1 MPSADAR
8 EQLTHRLAEELG
20 PATAAYLLQRLVQSG
35 GQPVATLALLNELE
49 QVSAKAARAAVEA
62 LPELDRRAGCS
73 QVVSWLDLGVAL
85 AESSGATALKY
96 FKDSPLILGVIERSD
111 LQAAVLAIAL
121 EFAEQDANVTLEYLK
136 AAPLILSRIPLEQ
149 VKPWLEIG
157 VELTRVDLVVGLEY
171 IRQIPALALVL
182 PLTEVRS
189 WLSFGMKLIVPNTLG
204 KPDYLATMEFL
215 RTGPAI
221 LGDIEEAPLRS
232 KVVSL
237 GTLLAEQA
245 PEAGIAWLTESP
257 TLLRAL
263 PSTEW
268 RIKVL
273 QYGSLLAEKDA
284 DAALS
289 YLRGGS
295 EIVGLIGDGIQ
306 AFSRFEDWFTA
317 GMEVL
322 AYSPEGARAYFAM
335 ETRKA
340 LSSVEQALSGIP
352 LRKVARKVKL
362 FVQGLCGSE
371 VSITALS
378 DSVTRPMAR
387 ARVAADGK
395 TIALPALLRH
405 FPTADQNE
413 RLYLIM
419 AAHEAGHLEF
429 GTYQLKLGSLMDLVK
444 TVCLRYG
451 RSPHTMP
458 DSLAALFRLYPHPR
472 LVHDLWTILE
482 DARVEFLLQ
491 TEYPGLR
498 RDLAQLAAQAV
509 TPRDPAH
516 GLTVKELIVDCL
528 LRLSTGESESTAV
541 PHAVKDEVSILW
553 KLCQPILTTSATAE
567 ITVRLV
573 HEVYVRMEE
582 LLAPRTSMIQAE
594 QPKEDSNEVG
604 VGPTGS
610 EQGSD
615 EYRPVTNWVYR
626 GEMNPEFIARD
637 HAELEWMA
645 GQGGGSK
652 ERSGTGQSGHRAEQE
667 FTTEEVLGGGRS
679 LPPVVEELLTLDAEP
694 QPPLDLTAQGER
706 AVRYPEWDHT
716 IQDYR
721 MNWCRVVERGA
732 DTGSDEF
739 VSATLTSHQSAIR
752 SLRRFFESLR
762 PPAFRRI
769 AGQADGEELDIDAVV
784 RRAAEL
790 RAGVE
795 GGDRIYIR
803 REKKERDV
811 AVAFLIDVSGS
822 TGRQVESGRRVI
834 DVEKEGLVLLCE
846 ALDAVG
852 DQYALYAYSGE
863 GRHSVE
869 MLIIKNF
876 DERLGITTAQR
887 LGGLGPRQQ
896 NRDGAAIRHAVSKLR
911 AREVKTRLLV
921 LLSDG
926 RPLDGDYKDEYSLED
941 TKAALRE
948 ARRQGIDPF
957 CVTIDREAD
966 SYLRRMYGDVQYT
979 VIDRIE
985 SLPARLPRIYQR
997 LAT

>member
-182 PLTEVRS
+182 PMTEVRS

-295 EIVGLIGDGIQ
+295 EIVGLIGDGFQ

-335 ETRKA
+335 ESRKA
-340 LSSVEQALSGIP
+340 LASVEQALSGIP

-378 DSVTRPMAR
+378 DSVTGPMAR
-387 ARVAADGK
+387 ARVAADGRPSRYRLCCGIFPLLIK
-395 TIALPALLRH
+395 INGSISSWPRMRPAIWSSVRISSSWG
-405 FPTADQNE
+405 PSWISSKRYVCD
-413 RLYLIM
+413 
-419 AAHEAGHLEF
+419 
-429 GTYQLKLGSLMDLVK
+429 MD
-444 TVCLRYG
+444 
-451 RSPHTMP
+451 
-458 DSLAALFRLYPHPR
+458 
-472 LVHDLWTILE
+472 VH
-482 DARVEFLLQ
+482 
-491 TEYPGLR
+491 
-498 RDLAQLAAQAV
+498 
-509 TPRDPAH
+509 
-516 GLTVKELIVDCL
+516 
-528 LRLSTGESESTAV
+528 
-541 PHAVKDEVSILW
+541 
-553 KLCQPILTTSATAE
+553 
-567 ITVRLV
+567 
-573 HEVYVRMEE
+573 
-582 LLAPRTSMIQAE
+582 RT
-594 QPKEDSNEVG
+594 
-604 VGPTGS
+604 
-610 EQGSD
+610 
-615 EYRPVTNWVYR
+615 R
-626 GEMNPEFIARD
+626 
-637 HAELEWMA
+637 
-645 GQGGGSK
+645 
-652 ERSGTGQSGHRAEQE
+652 
-667 FTTEEVLGGGRS
+667 
-679 LPPVVEELLTLDAEP
+679 
-694 QPPLDLTAQGER
+694 
-706 AVRYPEWDHT
+706 
-716 IQDYR
+716 
-721 MNWCRVVERGA
+721 CR
-732 DTGSDEF
+732 
-739 VSATLTSHQSAIR
+739 IR
-752 SLRRFFESLR
+752 SLHCSVCILIPDWCTTSGLSWKTRAWSFC
-762 PPAFRRI
+762 FRRST
-769 AGQADGEELDIDAVV
+769 
-784 RRAAEL
+784 R
-790 RAGVE
+790 
-795 GGDRIYIR
+795 
-803 REKKERDV
+803 
-811 AVAFLIDVSGS
+811 VSGGIWRS
-822 TGRQVESGRRVI
+822 WRR
-834 DVEKEGLVLLCE
+834 KPSPL
-846 ALDAVG
+846 
-852 DQYALYAYSGE
+852 
-863 GRHSVE
+863 
-869 MLIIKNF
+869 
-876 DERLGITTAQR
+876 
-887 LGGLGPRQQ
+887 
-896 NRDGAAIRHAVSKLR
+896 AI
-911 AREVKTRLLV
+911 
-921 LLSDG
+921 
-926 RPLDGDYKDEYSLED
+926 PLM
-941 TKAALRE
+941 
-948 ARRQGIDPF
+948 
-957 CVTIDREAD
+957 V
-966 SYLRRMYGDVQYT
+966 
-979 VIDRIE
+979 
-985 SLPARLPRIYQR
+985 
-997 LAT
+997 